1 MIPPTDIRYHSLYVA
16 PFQNGTL
23 VENEATFRPISLL
36 TRSDAD
42 IMLVF
47 LSGNG
52 VYNLY
57 PTSDEWYAT
66 AESPR
71 SVDVGGGVG
80 AAEEDDD
87 WDAMGLYL
95 PREPASP
102 LGCTNRYQFC
112 NTASKGMSGCGPLTS
127 LRDAVAGAA
136 PFFGTSYDDI
146 YSVGSAS
153 DGMYATGAR
162 EDPELSEPAA
172 RLAYIAD
179 IFFGSGTTI
188 TSVLRNLGPMA
199 LLSQR
204 TVFNGAQGPLP
215 SNQWQLDI
223 GHLWNITLA
232 SIQASV
238 VDTAV
243 GPNDPEL
250 SRLWTNYTSPAL
262 ARLCNSQV

>member
-1 MIPPTDIRYHSLYVA
+1 
-16 PFQNGTL
+16 
-23 VENEATFRPISLL
+23 
-36 TRSDAD
+36 
-42 IMLVF
+42 MLVF

-66 AESPR
+66 AEKPR
-71 SVDVGGGVG
+71 SADVGGRGG
-80 AAEEDDD
+80 AAQEDD
-87 WDAMGLYL
+87 WDTMGLYL
-95 PREPASP
+95 PRETASP

-112 NTASKGMSGCGPLTS
+112 NTASEGMSGCGPLTS

-136 PFFGTSYDDI
+136 PLFGTRYDVM
-146 YSVGSAS
+146 YSAGGAYG
-153 DGMYATGAR
+153 GMYAAGAR
-162 EDPELSEPAA
+162 EDRELSEPAA

-188 TSVLRNLGPMA
+188 TSVLRTLGPMA

-204 TVFNGAQGPLP
+204 TVLNGAQGPLP

-223 GHLWNITLA
+223 SHLWNITLA
-232 SIQASV
+232 SLQASV

-250 SRLWTNYTSPAL
+250 LRLWTNYTSPAL